1 MNDLRYVGKGRFLV
15 GIPAH
20 DIPAYSLPTLAAR
33 RGETVV
39 ELQRRLL
46 ASGLYARKKE

>member
-1 MNDLRYVGKGRFLV
+1 MDLRYVGKGRFLV
-15 GIPAH
+15 GIPAA
-20 DIPAYSLPTLAAR
+20 DIPHSSLATLAAR
-33 RGETVV
+33 RSETVA